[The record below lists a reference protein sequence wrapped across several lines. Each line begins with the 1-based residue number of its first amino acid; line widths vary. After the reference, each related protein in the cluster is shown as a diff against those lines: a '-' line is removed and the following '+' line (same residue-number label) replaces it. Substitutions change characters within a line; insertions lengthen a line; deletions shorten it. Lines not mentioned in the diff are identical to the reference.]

1 MEKESR
7 PAEYHRLEPEEPEPV
22 ASPGAAAAAGPI
34 YDVYMDELEAE
45 EAYLEG
51 LDVPAGPV
59 VLDADTEEAVAAA
72 VEAERQAAMAADEEM
87 AHALHMQD
95 LVEAEEWELRDL
107 DLEQPPGDYPASS
120 RAGVG
125 FGARA
130 TADNF
135 LELERQSGTFESIH
149 EVESGTV
156 FLGNSRIPEPLECLE
171 SLPGPSTAGV
181 AASPARRTILSQ
193 NAAGS
198 SSSQQVPGHGVAAT
212 VPSVTPPVS
221 FVPSTRRCGAL
232 CAIAPRARPIGPFD
246 DPVSVKRRALLA
258 DAASSV
264 MFPAMQEGHDNG
276 WYECIVLD
284 AAVKLEQP
292 EKQGLLE
299 SLQLCL
305 PRSDEPCKP
314 AVAAAGEEEEEEEGG
329 FSLPKFCQ
337 RWGVSPSDLEPDAPG
352 PSTAKVPPL
361 ADDEVPTFDCGIC
374 MDTLPVFDLFHGLPC
389 KHKFCATCMTT
400 YVEGRIRASE
410 LPIPCPDAACKGKEN
425 AVLHPEKCKKAI
437 DYGAFGDWGARLTES
452 ALPPDR
458 RAYCPNRRC
467 GVILETSGQ
476 AEPAMAPCPA
486 CKHLLCATCGM
497 EWSPDGAAGEHDCA
511 KGPDA
516 ALVRRLA
523 QERQWKQCPS
533 CRMIVERSFGCNR
546 MTCRCG
552 FVFCYQCGRPM
563 SRGQPGFAGQLEP
576 CRCHDAGLAFA
587 FAHHHQAHHIE
598 LNVPA
603 LPPLQEEEAAAVEAI
618 LMNRLPVWDAEPEE
632 PPVVPADGPRR
643 RQEEDDGIH
652 QPGHQD
658 DPDVE
663 MENFFY

>member
-1 MEKESR
+1 MEKESQ
-7 PAEYHRLEPEEPEPV
+7 PAEDHRLEPEEPEPV
-22 ASPGAAAAAGPI
+22 ASPGAAAGPI
-34 YDVYMDELEAE
+34 YDVYMDDEEEAE

-51 LDVPAGPV
+51 LDVPAAPV
-59 VLDADTEEAVAAA
+59 FDDADTEEAVAAA

-95 LVEAEEWELRDL
+95 LVEAEEWELRDM
-107 DLEQPPGDYPASS
+107 DLEKPLGDYPTSS

-130 TADNF
+130 TAENF
-135 LELERQSGTFESIH
+135 LESGTFESIH

-171 SLPGPSTAGV
+171 SLPGPSTVGV
-181 AASPARRTILSQ
+181 AASPARQTILSED
-193 NAAGS
+193 AGGS
-198 SSSQQVPGHGVAAT
+198 SSSQQVPGDGEAAT
-212 VPSVTPPVS
+212 VPSQTQPVS
-221 FVPSTRRCGAL
+221 LAPWPWARRCGAP
-232 CAIAPRARPIGPFD
+232 CATAPRAIPIGPAD

-264 MFPAMQEGHDNG
+264 MFPAMEEGHNNG
-276 WYECIVLD
+276 WYESIVQD
-284 AAVKLEQP
+284 DTEKLEQP
-292 EKQGLLE
+292 EKQRLHE

-305 PRSDEPCKP
+305 PRSESCNP
-314 AVAAAGEEEEEEEGG
+314 AVAAAGEEEEEGG

-352 PSTAKVPPL
+352 PSMTKVPPL
-361 ADDEVPTFDCGIC
+361 ADDEVPTFHCGIC

-389 KHKFCATCMTT
+389 QHKFCATCMTT
-400 YVEGRIRASE
+400 YVEGRIRASK

-452 ALPPDR
+452 ALAPDR

-467 GVILETSGQ
+467 GVILEMSGE

-497 EWSPDGAAGEHDCA
+497 EWSPQGAGGEHDCA

-546 MTCRCG
+546 MTCRYY
-552 FVFCYQCGRPM
+552 YQ
-563 SRGQPGFAGQLEP
+563 S
-576 CRCHDAGLAFA
+576 
-587 FAHHHQAHHIE
+587 HH
-598 LNVPA
+598 N
-603 LPPLQEEEAAAVEAI
+603 
-618 LMNRLPVWDAEPEE
+618 
-632 PPVVPADGPRR
+632 
-643 RQEEDDGIH
+643 
-652 QPGHQD
+652 
-658 DPDVE
+658 
-663 MENFFY
+663 

>member
-1 MEKESR
+1 MEKESQ
-7 PAEYHRLEPEEPEPV
+7 PADHRLEPEESERT
-22 ASPGAAAAAGPI
+22 ASPGAAAAATPI
-34 YDVYMDELEAE
+34 YDVYMDEE

-51 LDVPAGPV
+51 LDVPAAPV
-59 VLDADTEEAVAAA
+59 FDADTEEAVAAGE
-72 VEAERQAAMAADEEM
+72 EADRQAAMAADEEL

-95 LVEAEEWELRDL
+95 LVEMEEWEL
-107 DLEQPPGDYPASS
+107 GDYPTSS

-130 TADNF
+130 TAENF
-135 LELERQSGTFESIH
+135 WESRTFESIH
-149 EVESGTV
+149 EAESGTV
-156 FLGNSRIPEPLECLE
+156 FLGNSRIPGPLD
-171 SLPGPSTAGV
+171 SLPRLPSPSTAGV
-181 AASPARRTILSQ
+181 TASPARQTILSED
-193 NAAGS
+193 AAGS
-198 SSSQQVPGHGVAAT
+198 SSSQQVPVHGVAAT
-212 VPSVTPPVS
+212 VPSKTPPVS
-221 FVPSTRRCGAL
+221 LAPSAGRCGAP
-232 CAIAPRARPIGPFD
+232 CATVPRARPIGPAD
-246 DPVSVKRRALLA
+246 DPVSAKRRALLA

-264 MFPAMQEGHDNG
+264 MFPAMEEGHDNG
-276 WYECIVLD
+276 WYESIVQDD
-284 AAVKLEQP
+284 AEKLEQP
-292 EKQGLLE
+292 EKQRLHE

-305 PRSDEPCKP
+305 PRSEPCNP
-314 AVAAAGEEEEEEEGG
+314 AVAAAGEEEEEGG

-352 PSTAKVPPL
+352 PSMTKVPPL
-361 ADDEVPTFDCGIC
+361 ADDEVPTFHCGIC

-389 KHKFCATCMTT
+389 KHKFCATCTTT

-410 LPIPCPDAACKGKEN
+410 LPIPCPDPACKGKEN

-467 GVILETSGQ
+467 GVILETSGE

-497 EWSPDGAAGEHDCA
+497 EWSPQGAGGEHDCA

-533 CRMIVERSFGCNR
+533 CKMIVERSAGCNR

-563 SRGQPGFAGQLEP
+563 NRGQPGLAGLLEP

-587 FAHHHQAHHIE
+587 FAYHHQAHHVD
-598 LNVPA
+598 LNVP
-603 LPPLQEEEAAAVEAI
+603 PPPPPQQEEEVAVEVV
-618 LMNRLPVWDAEPEE
+618 MNRLPVWDGEPE
-632 PPVVPADGPRR
+632 PRAGPANRPPRR
-643 RQEEDDGIH
+643 LEEDDGIH
-652 QPGHQD
+652 RPGPQD
-658 DPDVE
+658 DPDVD
-663 MENFFY
+663 MENFFF